1 MELVQD
7 EVVIEEPAPIDFNW
21 CEEISNC
28 GDLILEKDIP
38 ATLEEEVVAADNYDG
53 YDSSESATAD
63 ELQSERSASAN
74 SRRCK
79 QNETLRSRRPIIGSA
94 NPRSLLKPNYLN
106 DNSTVSQM
114 TKESKFT
121 KTLVINRSLLQNNA
135 TSSVADFVIKP
146 PPIKEKKM
154 EKPLTRDTSMT
165 SITKF
170 KHSIRMTNN
179 SATTTTTG
187 RIPFQSKNLRKLSK
201 QLKKRTES
209 IMRNAD
215 KSAVPSSRYNGVN
228 TKGGPAKTSYATSM
242 SAGGKGG
249 KINSNLC
256 GGKSGGKGNKRFV
269 DLHGENITINHDVE
283 STAVEMVGLQTIPAD
298 NVRCSFT
305 VIDKSCDTDSDL
317 EIDIETDAIEKC
329 DTDVMPASKISNV
342 IENGVSSTVSV
353 PTTVPTTTT
362 SVQQQ
367 QHNFKD
373 YPDCLTAIMED
384 PQKPTAEH
392 PLDHRTITELEKY
405 FHAEFFKGRPTK
417 TSERYMKIRTF
428 ILDTWANAKPT
439 YVSKTAIRNGL
450 KNCGDV
456 NCIGRIHSLLEQIG
470 AINFG
475 YDGIQF
481 QYIRPLTE
489 LQKWFSQSSVAKVG
503 CGGGN
508 SAPTDVSSDLMKF
521 DRRQRAKTTSE
532 SSGGSCTTYVDVNY
546 TLRHDDDGP
555 STLVVAST
563 AVDSDA
569 VGGRPKRTPSAL
581 QLPEMPPEFQL
592 IRCQRFV
599 GVDNIAPFK
608 VSISLSTLLCMQL
621 HSLSARHEVMGFLGG
636 YRSTSVGRNKMCL
649 TRYKPCRTS
658 AQNGTMCEMCPVS
671 QVEQSASLVA
681 EGNEL
686 LGWFHSHPAFPPN
699 PSRTDV
705 RTQGEMQHQ
714 FEKPFIGFILG
725 CVDMKFK

>member
-28 GDLILEKDIP
+28 GDLVLEKDIP
-38 ATLEEEVVAADNYDG
+38 ATLEEEVVAAENYDA
-53 YDSSESATAD
+53 YDSSESTD
-63 ELQSERSASAN
+63 DVQSERPPATTSK
-74 SRRCK
+74 RTK
-79 QNETLRSRRPIIGSA
+79 QNESVPSRRPIIGSA
-94 NPRSLLKPNYLN
+94 NPRSLLKTNYFN
-106 DNSTVSQM
+106 DNSTSQM

-121 KTLVINRSLLQNNA
+121 KTLVINRSQLRNNA
-135 TSSVADFVIKP
+135 TSGSVAEFVIKSP
-146 PPIKEKKM
+146 SINEKKTD
-154 EKPLTRDTSMT
+154 KPSTNASPMD

-170 KHSIRMTNN
+170 KHSIRMAKN
-179 SATTTTTG
+179 SATTAA

-209 IMRNAD
+209 IARNLD
-215 KSAVPSSRYNGVN
+215 KAVASSSSKYNGKGSKN
-228 TKGGPAKTSYATSM
+228 GSTKNSYASSM
-242 SAGGKGG
+242 QTA
-249 KINSNLC
+249 

-283 STAVEMVGLQTIPAD
+283 DTAEEIGRIRTNHLD
-298 NVRCSFT
+298 NVLASGT

-317 EIDIETDAIEKC
+317 EIDIETEAIEKY
-329 DTDVMPASKISNV
+329 DTDVMLPITTSNQ
-342 IENGVSSTVSV
+342 IENRVAATESTP
-353 PTTVPTTTT
+353 PTAPTTTT
-362 SVQQQ
+362 TSHQE
-367 QHNFKD
+367 QHHSFKD
-373 YPDCLTAIMED
+373 YPECLAAIIED
-384 PQKPTAEH
+384 TQTPTAEH

-405 FHAEFFKGRPTK
+405 FHAEFFEGRPTK
-417 TSERYMKIRTF
+417 TPERYMKIRSF
-428 ILDTWANAKPT
+428 ILETWANAKPT

-456 NCIGRIHSLLEQIG
+456 NCIGRIHSLFEQIG

-475 YDGIQF
+475 YNGIQF

-489 LQKWFSQSSVAKVG
+489 LQKWFSQSVTKVPASGSVG
-503 CGGGN
+503 TN
-508 SAPTDVSSDLMKF
+508 SSDILGSDLMKF
-521 DRRQRAKTTSE
+521 DRRQRAKTISE
-532 SSGGSCTTYVDVNY
+532 SSGGSCTNYVDVNY

-563 AVDSDA
+563 VAVDSEP
-569 VGGRPKRTPSAL
+569 VGRPKRTTVPPPL
-581 QLPEMPPEFQL
+581 LPEMSPEFQL

-599 GVDNIAPFK
+599 GIDNIAPFK
-608 VSISLSTLLCMQL
+608 VSITLSTLLCMQL

-636 YRSTSVGRNKMCL
+636 YRGKSVGRNKMSL

-705 RTQGEMQHQ
+705 RTQAEMQHQ

-725 CVDMKFK
+725 CVDMKYKYVCICTGP